1 MDWTA
6 VQVMTGEMK
15 AEKILKTIGKIL
27 LFLVLLIVPA
37 QAFATIR
44 SRAKLRRIEQ
54 EMDDDGRKN

>member
-1 MDWTA
+1 
-6 VQVMTGEMK
+6 MTGEMK

-27 LFLVLLIVPA
+27 LFLVLLIVPV

-54 EMDDDGRKN
+54 EMDDEGRKN